1 MKGFYF
7 RWGVLLLVGLVITF
21 FGAQR
26 YVRDVRPLTLD
37 QFLKAPPAGPVRL
50 LGMVESG
57 SLAKEADS
65 TQALFSLIGKD
76 RRIPVVYNGKDPD
89 NLRELKTVVVVGK
102 WDDANQRFLAEGID
116 LVPNYGFITAAYLVM
131 VPLALFLF
139 LMERRV
145 RLLYNEIK
153 ESKIYESEVGEL
165 E

>member
-7 RWGVLLLVGLVITF
+7 RWAGILLAGLWIVAA
-21 FGAQR
+21 GAQ
-26 YVRDVRPLTLD
+26 YYYRDVRPLTPE
-37 QFLKAPPAGPVRL
+37 QVSTIHPVESVRM
-50 LGMVESG
+50 LGMVEAG
-57 SLAKEADS
+57 SVVKDS
-65 TQALFSLIGKD
+65 PSSTIRFSVVQNGH
-76 RRIPVVYNGKDPD
+76 RITVDYTGPEPD
-89 NLRELKTVVVVGK
+89 NLRELKTVVLVGR
-102 WDDANQRFLAEGID
+102 WDDTLQRFVAHDID

-153 ESKIYESEVGEL
+153 ISKTYESEIGEF